1 MSIRKTFTINNI
13 FTDLFNS
20 YKVTQIEF
28 GHLTDTNKTSVNDWI
43 RHKNQIRFNKF
54 EEMMQELG
62 YDVEILLT
70 KKIPTN

>member
-28 GHLTDTNKTSVNDWI
+28 GHLTDTNKSSVNDWI
-43 RHKNQIRFNKF
+43 KHKNQIKFDKF
-54 EEMMQELG
+54 EEVMQELG
-62 YDVEILLT
+62 YDVEIVIT
-70 KKIPTN
+70 KKAFE

>member
-62 YDVEILLT
+62 YDVEIVLT
-70 KKIPTN
+70 KKPSE

>member
-43 RHKNQIRFNKF
+43 KHKNQIKFDKF
-54 EEMMQELG
+54 EEVMQELG
-62 YDVEILLT
+62 YDVEIVIT
-70 KKIPTN
+70 KKASE

>member
-28 GHLTDTNKTSVNDWI
+28 SHLTDTNKNSINDWI
-43 RHKNQIRFNKF
+43 NHKNQIRFDKF
-54 EEMMQELG
+54 EELMHELG
-62 YDVEILLT
+62 YEVDIVL
-70 KKIPTN
+70 KKKNP

>member
-28 GHLTDTNKTSVNDWI
+28 GHLTDTNRTSVNDWI
-43 RHKNQIRFNKF
+43 RHKNQITFNKF

-62 YDVEILLT
+62 YDVEIVLT
-70 KKIPTN
+70 KKSL

>member
-28 GHLTDTNKTSVNDWI
+28 GHLTDTNKWTVNDWI
-43 RHKNQIRFNKF
+43 KHKNQIKFDKF
-54 EEMMQELG
+54 EEVMQELG
-62 YDVEILLT
+62 YDVEIVIT
-70 KKIPTN
+70 KKASE

>member
-28 GHLTDTNKTSVNDWI
+28 GHLTDTNKWTISDWI
-43 RHKNQIRFNKF
+43 KHKNQIKFDKF
-54 EEMMQELG
+54 EEVMHEIG
-62 YDVEILLT
+62 YNVEIVIT
-70 KKIPTN
+70 KKNPY